1 MKDGQLDEVMKTRGN
16 NEKKIGVIWVV
27 ATGACFGDD
36 GAHMP
41 PGIYSFAWQHT
52 FSHDLTS
59 TVACA

>member
-1 MKDGQLDEVMKTRGN
+1 
-16 NEKKIGVIWVV
+16 VV